1 MSAKNKS
8 MLFKNIPAIAIAIV
22 LLSFLESCKKER
34 FNPELTRE
42 FSIQS
47 TANGATYDIA
57 VGLPANYDP
66 SVEKYATIYVLD
78 GEEDFDFVSN
88 QCKEITDK
96 NAFEQVLVVSI
107 GYGKDRSIDYTPTE
121 ISSVTGGA
129 PEFLNFIKT
138 QLIPEI
144 EAQFGVDTA
153 RSSRVILGHSYGG
166 LFGANVFC
174 VDNELFGNYILLSP
188 SLWFDDLISL
198 QLEKDYRE
206 HNKDR
211 SQLVFMGIGA
221 AENHGRMQA
230 PFEAF
235 YQTLRDNYSAI
246 QLIKNREEHLDH
258 MGSKNPNIIKGLNYY
273 FQNR

>member
-8 MLFKNIPAIAIAIV
+8 MMFKNFPAIAVVAM
-22 LLSFLESCKKER
+22 LLFFLGSCKKEV
-34 FNPELTRE
+34 FSPELTRE
-42 FSIQS
+42 FSMHS
-47 TANGATYDIA
+47 TANGATYNIK
-57 VGLPANYDP
+57 VGLPADYDP
-66 SVEKYATIYVLD
+66 SMEKYATIYVLD
-78 GEEDFDFVSN
+78 GEEDFDFVSS
-88 QCKEITDK
+88 QCKEIADK
-96 NAFEQVLVVSI
+96 NAAKNVLVVGI
-107 GYGKDRSIDYTPTE
+107 GYGKDRSIDYTPTK
-121 ISSVTGGA
+121 ISSETGGA

-138 QLIPEI
+138 QLIPEM
-144 EAQFGVDTA
+144 EEQFGVGTA

-188 SLWFDDLISL
+188 SLWFDDLVSL

-206 HNKDR
+206 QNKGK
-211 SQLVFMGIGA
+211 SQLVFMGIGE
-221 AENHGRMQA
+221 AENLGRMQA

-246 QLIKNREEHLDH
+246 RLTKNREDDLDH
-258 MGSKNPNIIKGLNYY
+258 MGSKNPNIIKGLNFY